1 MFFSVFPAAIL
12 QSPFFDRTFPKVMN
26 YGGIGAVIGH
36 EITHAFD
43 DQGSQFD
50 KIGNL
55 YNWWDAKTQTTFLK
69 RTQCMIDQYSQYE
82 VPGTNLKVNGIL
94 TQGENIA
101 DNGGLKQAY
110 RAYRAYIKK
119 LGQEEKRLPGFENYT
134 NDQIFYMSYAKV
146 IFVT

>member
-1 MFFSVFPAAIL
+1 MI
-12 QSPFFDRTFPKVMN
+12 N

-55 YNWWDAKTQTTFLK
+55 HNWWDTTTRTTFFEK
-69 RTQCMIDQYSQYE
+69 TQCMIDQYSQYK
-82 VPGTNLKVNGIL
+82 VPETNLTLNGIL

-110 RAYRAYIKK
+110 RAYRRYIKK
-119 LGQEEKRLPGFENYT
+119 LGHEEKKLPGFESYT
-134 NDQIFYMSYAKV
+134 NDQIFYMSYAQV
-146 IFVT
+146 IFVLLDN

>member
-1 MFFSVFPAAIL
+1 
-12 QSPFFDRTFPKVMN
+12 MN

-82 VPGTNLKVNGIL
+82 VPGTSLKVNGIL

-146 IFVT
+146 IFI